1 MQSDSLTLKTVAQI
15 VLSFNNLLVNKKLAS
30 VNINVADLL
39 NGNYILLLFV
49 VLALG
54 LCLGKLRLGSVQL
67 GNSIGV
73 LVVSLLLGQQ
83 HFSINTDALNLGFM
97 LFIFCV
103 GVEAGP
109 NFFSIFF
116 RDGKNYLMLALVMV
130 GSALL
135 IALGLG
141 KLFGWDIG
149 LTAGMLA
156 GSMTSTP
163 VLVGA
168 GDTLRHSGMAGTPLS
183 SALDNLSLGYALTYL
198 IGLVSLIV
206 GARYLP
212 KLQHQDLQTSAQT
225 IARERGLDTDSK
237 RKVYLPVIRAYR
249 VGPELVAWTDGKNL
263 RELGIYRQTGCYIER
278 IRRNGILA
286 NPDGDAVLQM
296 GDDIALVGYPDAH
309 ARLDPSFRN
318 GKEVFDRDLLDMRI
332 VTEEIVVKNHNAVGR
347 RLAQLKLTDHGCF
360 LNRVIRSQI
369 EMPIDDNV
377 VLNKGDV
384 LQVSGDARRVK
395 TVADRIGFISIHSQV
410 TDLLAF
416 CAFFIVGLMIGMI
429 TFQFSNFSFGIG
441 NAAGLLFAGIML
453 GFLRAN
459 HPTFGYIPQGALN
472 MVKEF
477 GLMVFM
483 AGVGLSAGSRHWQRP
498 GRGRLANVGFRTY
511 RQPGTGS
518 DLLPV
523 RRLRAAHEP
532 RPALRRDDGRAHLRT
547 CDGDHQRHRAQQ
559 YPGAGLCR
567 YVRDRQRAADAG
579 RYADHHHLART
590 RINLK
595 FACGA
600 KNFRYAQNFLRRV
613 QS

>member
-1 MQSDSLTLKTVAQI
+1 
-15 VLSFNNLLVNKKLAS
+15 
-30 VNINVADLL
+30 VNINVASLL

-54 LCLGKLRLGSVQL
+54 LCLGKVRLGSVQL

-83 HFSINTDALNLGFM
+83 HFSINTEALNLGFM

-116 RDGKNYLMLALVMV
+116 RDGKNYFMLALVMV
-130 GSALL
+130 GTAMLL
-135 IALGLG
+135 ALGLG
-141 KLFGWDIG
+141 RLFGWDIG

-168 GDTLRHSGMAGTPLS
+168 GDTLRNTMGGNKMLGPE
-183 SALDNLSLGYALTYL
+183 LDNLSLGYALTYL
-198 IGLVSLIV
+198 IGLVSLIF

-212 KLQHQDLQTSAQT
+212 KLQHQDLPTSAQQ

-249 VGPELVAWTDGKNL
+249 VGQELVAWADGKNL

-286 NPDGDAVLQM
+286 TPDGDAVLQV
-296 GDDIALVGYPDAH
+296 GDEISLVGYPDAH
-309 ARLDPSFRN
+309 SRLDPSFRN

-332 VTEEIVVKNHNAVGR
+332 VTEEVVVKNNHAVGK
-347 RLAQLKLTDHGCF
+347 RLSQLNLTDQGCF

-369 EMPIDDNV
+369 EMPIDDSI

-395 TVADRIGFISIHSQV
+395 SVADRIGFISVHSQV

-416 CAFFIVGLMIGMI
+416 CAFFIVGLMIGLI
-429 TFQFSNFSFGIG
+429 TFQFKNFTFGIG
-441 NAAGLLFAGIML
+441 NAAGLLFAGILL

-483 AGVGLSAGSRHWQRP
+483 AGVGLSAGAGINNGLGAIGGQMLISGLIVSLVPVIICFIFGAYVLRMNRALLFGAIMGARTCAP
-498 GRGRLANVGFRTY
+498 AMEIISDTARSNIPALGYAGTYAIANVLLTLA
-511 RQPGTGS
+511 GT
-518 DLLPV
+518 LIV
-523 RRLRAAHEP
+523 IIW
-532 RPALRRDDGRAHLRT
+532 
-547 CDGDHQRHRAQQ
+547 
-559 YPGAGLCR
+559 PGA
-567 YVRDRQRAADAG
+567 
-579 RYADHHHLART
+579 
-590 RINLK
+590 
-595 FACGA
+595 
-600 KNFRYAQNFLRRV
+600 
-613 QS
+613 

>member
-1 MQSDSLTLKTVAQI
+1 M
-15 VLSFNNLLVNKKLAS
+15 
-30 VNINVADLL
+30 NINVASLL

-54 LCLGKLRLGSVQL
+54 LCLGKIRLGSVQL

-83 HFSINTDALNLGFM
+83 HFSINTEALNLGFM

-116 RDGKNYLMLALVMV
+116 RDGKNYFMLALVMV
-130 GSALL
+130 GSAMLL
-135 IALGLG
+135 ALGLG
-141 KLFGWDIG
+141 RLFGWDIG

-168 GDTLRHSGMAGTPLS
+168 GDTLRNTMGGNKMLEPE
-183 SALDNLSLGYALTYL
+183 LDNLSLGYALTYL
-198 IGLVSLIV
+198 IGLVSLIF

-212 KLQHQDLQTSAQT
+212 KLQHQDLPTSAQQ

-249 VGPELVAWTDGKNL
+249 VGQELVAWADGKNL

-286 NPDGDAVLQM
+286 TPDGDAVLQV
-296 GDDIALVGYPDAH
+296 GDEISLVGYPDAH
-309 ARLDPSFRN
+309 SRLDPSFRN

-332 VTEEIVVKNHNAVGR
+332 VTEEVVVKNNHAVGK
-347 RLAQLKLTDHGCF
+347 RLSQLNLTDQGCF

-369 EMPIDDNV
+369 EMPIDDSI

-384 LQVSGDARRVK
+384 LQVSGDAKRVK
-395 TVADRIGFISIHSQV
+395 SVAERIGFISVHSQL

-416 CAFFIVGLMIGMI
+416 CAFFIVGLMIGLI
-429 TFQFSNFSFGIG
+429 TFQFKNFSFGIG

-483 AGVGLSAGSRHWQRP
+483 AGVGLSAGAGINNGLGAIGGQMLLSGLIVSLVPVVICFIFGAYVLRMNRALLFGAIMGARTCAP
-498 GRGRLANVGFRTY
+498 AMEIISDTARSNIPALGYAGTYAIANVLLTLA
-511 RQPGTGS
+511 GT
-518 DLLPV
+518 LIV
-523 RRLRAAHEP
+523 IIW
-532 RPALRRDDGRAHLRT
+532 
-547 CDGDHQRHRAQQ
+547 
-559 YPGAGLCR
+559 PGA
-567 YVRDRQRAADAG
+567 
-579 RYADHHHLART
+579 
-590 RINLK
+590 
-595 FACGA
+595 
-600 KNFRYAQNFLRRV
+600 
-613 QS
+613 

>member
-1 MQSDSLTLKTVAQI
+1 M
-15 VLSFNNLLVNKKLAS
+15 
-30 VNINVADLL
+30 NINVADLL
-39 NGNYILLLFV
+39 IDNDILLLFV
-49 VLALG
+49 VLSLG

-83 HFSINTDALNLGFM
+83 HFGMNTDALNLGFM

-103 GVEAGP
+103 GIEVGP

-116 RDGKNYLMLALVMV
+116 RDGKNYLLLALVMV
-130 GSALL
+130 ITAVVT
-135 IALGLG
+135 ALGLG

-168 GDTLRHSGMAGTPLS
+168 GDTLRQTLNASPALNH
-183 SALDNLSLGYALTYL
+183 ALDNLSLGYALTYL
-198 IGLVSLIV
+198 IGLVSLIF

-212 KLQHQDLQTSAQT
+212 KLQHQDLPTCAQQ
-225 IARERGLDTDSK
+225 IARERGLDPDSQ
-237 RKVYLPVIRAYR
+237 RKIYLPVIRAYR

-286 NPDGDAVLQM
+286 SPDGDAVLQP
-296 GDDIALVGYPDAH
+296 GDEISLVGYPDAH

-332 VTEEIVVKNHNAVGR
+332 INEEIVVKNNNAVNK
-347 RLAQLKLTDHGCF
+347 RLSQLKLTDHGCF

-369 EMPIDDNV
+369 EMPIDSSII
-377 VLNKGDV
+377 LNKGDV
-384 LQVSGDARRVK
+384 LHISGEARRVK
-395 TVADRIGFISIHSQV
+395 SIADRIGFISIHSQV

-416 CAFFIVGLMIGMI
+416 CAFFIIGLMIGMV
-429 TFQFSNFSFGIG
+429 TFQFSNFNFGIG
-441 NAAGLLFAGIML
+441 NAAGLLFSGILL

-459 HPTFGYIPQGALN
+459 HPTFGYIPQAALT

-483 AGVGLSAGSRHWQRP
+483 AGVGLSAGS
-498 GRGRLANVGFRTY
+498 GLSRGLGD
-511 RQPGTGS
+511 TGLLMLGAGLMVS
-518 DLLPV
+518 LLPV
-523 RRLRAAHEP
+523 IVSFLFGAWVLKMNRALLFGAIMGARTCAPAMEIISDTA
-532 RPALRRDDGRAHLRT
+532 RSNIPALG
-547 CDGDHQRHRAQQ
+547 
-559 YPGAGLCR
+559 YAGTYAIANVLLTL
-567 YVRDRQRAADAG
+567 AG
-579 RYADHHHLART
+579 TLIVIIWPAL
-590 RINLK
+590 
-595 FACGA
+595 GG
-600 KNFRYAQNFLRRV
+600 
-613 QS
+613 

>member
-1 MQSDSLTLKTVAQI
+1 M
-15 VLSFNNLLVNKKLAS
+15 
-30 VNINVADLL
+30 NINVASLL

-54 LCLGKLRLGSVQL
+54 LCLGKIRLGSVQL

-83 HFSINTDALNLGFM
+83 HFSINTEALNLGFM

-130 GSALL
+130 GSAMFL
-135 IALGLG
+135 ALGLG
-141 KLFGWDIG
+141 KAFGWDIG

-168 GDTLRHSGMAGTPLS
+168 GDTLRNTLAGSNTLS
-183 SALDNLSLGYALTYL
+183 PALDNLSLGYALTYL
-198 IGLVSLIV
+198 IGLVSLIF

-212 KLQHQDLQTSAQT
+212 KLQHQDLPTSAQQ

-249 VGPELVAWTDGKNL
+249 VGQELVAWADGKNL

-286 NPDGDAVLQM
+286 TPDGDAVLQV
-296 GDDIALVGYPDAH
+296 GDEISLVGYPDAH
-309 ARLDPSFRN
+309 SRLDPSFRN

-332 VTEEIVVKNHNAVGR
+332 VTEEVVVKNNHAVGK
-347 RLAQLKLTDHGCF
+347 RLSQLNLTDQGCF

-369 EMPIDDNV
+369 EMPIDDSI

-395 TVADRIGFISIHSQV
+395 SVAERIGFISVHSQL

-416 CAFFIVGLMIGMI
+416 CAFFIVGLMIGLI
-429 TFQFSNFSFGIG
+429 TFQFKSFSFGIG

-483 AGVGLSAGSRHWQRP
+483 AGVGLSAGAGINNGLGAVGGQMLLSGLIVSLVPVVICFIFGAYVLRMNRALLFGAIMGARTCAP
-498 GRGRLANVGFRTY
+498 AMEIISDTARSNIPALGYAGTYAIANVLLTLA
-511 RQPGTGS
+511 GT
-518 DLLPV
+518 LIV
-523 RRLRAAHEP
+523 IIW
-532 RPALRRDDGRAHLRT
+532 
-547 CDGDHQRHRAQQ
+547 
-559 YPGAGLCR
+559 PGA
-567 YVRDRQRAADAG
+567 
-579 RYADHHHLART
+579 
-590 RINLK
+590 
-595 FACGA
+595 
-600 KNFRYAQNFLRRV
+600 
-613 QS
+613 

>member
-1 MQSDSLTLKTVAQI
+1 
-15 VLSFNNLLVNKKLAS
+15 
-30 VNINVADLL
+30 
-39 NGNYILLLFV
+39 
-49 VLALG
+49 
-54 LCLGKLRLGSVQL
+54 
-67 GNSIGV
+67 

-83 HFSINTDALNLGFM
+83 HFAINTEALNLGFM

-130 GSALL
+130 GSAMVLA
-135 IALGLG
+135 IGLG
-141 KLFGWDIG
+141 KLFHWDIG

-168 GDTLRHSGMAGTPLS
+168 GDTLRNTIVNGP
-183 SALDNLSLGYALTYL
+183 ALLAAQDHLSLGYALTYL
-198 IGLVSLIV
+198 IGLVSLIF

-212 KLQHQDLQTSAQT
+212 KLQHQDLSTSAQQ
-225 IARERGLDTDSK
+225 IARERGLDTDSQ

-249 VGPELVAWTDGKNL
+249 VGPELVAWADGKNL

-286 NPDGDAVLQM
+286 NPDGDAVLQV
-296 GDDIALVGYPDAH
+296 GDEISLVGYPDAH

-332 VTEEIVVKNHNAVGR
+332 VTEEIVVKNSNAVNK
-347 RLAQLKLTDHGCF
+347 RLSQLKLTDHGCF

-369 EMPIDDNV
+369 EMPIDDSI
-377 VLNKGDV
+377 VLNK
-384 LQVSGDARRVK
+384 
-395 TVADRIGFISIHSQV
+395 GFISIHSQV

-416 CAFFIVGLMIGMI
+416 CAFFIIGLLIGQI
-429 TFQFSNFSFGIG
+429 TIQFSNFSFGIG
-441 NAAGLLFAGIML
+441 NAAGLLMSGIML

-483 AGVGLSAGSRHWQRP
+483 AGVGLSAGAGIGHSLGAVGGQMLIAGLIVSLVPVIICFLFGAYVLRMNRALLFGAIMGARTCAP
-498 GRGRLANVGFRTY
+498 AMEIISDTARSNIPALGYAGTYAIANVLLTLAGSLIVVLW
-511 RQPGTGS
+511 PGI
-518 DLLPV
+518 
-523 RRLRAAHEP
+523 
-532 RPALRRDDGRAHLRT
+532 
-547 CDGDHQRHRAQQ
+547 
-559 YPGAGLCR
+559 PG
-567 YVRDRQRAADAG
+567 
-579 RYADHHHLART
+579 
-590 RINLK
+590 
-595 FACGA
+595 
-600 KNFRYAQNFLRRV
+600 
-613 QS
+613 

>member
-1 MQSDSLTLKTVAQI
+1 MFYIKH
-15 VLSFNNLLVNKKLAS
+15 LLVNNKLYS
-30 VNINVADLL
+30 VNINVASLL

-54 LCLGKLRLGSVQL
+54 LCLGKIRLGSVQL

-83 HFSINTDALNLGFM
+83 HFAINTEALNLGFM

-116 RDGKNYLMLALVMV
+116 RDGKNYFMLALVMV
-130 GSALL
+130 GSAMVLA
-135 IALGLG
+135 IGLG
-141 KLFGWDIG
+141 KLFRWDIG

-168 GDTLRHSGMAGTPLS
+168 GDTLRNTITNGP
-183 SALDNLSLGYALTYL
+183 ALLAAQDNLSLGYALTYL
-198 IGLVSLIV
+198 IGLVSLIF

-212 KLQHQDLQTSAQT
+212 KLQHQDLPTSAQQ
-225 IARERGLDTDSK
+225 IARERGLDTDSL

-249 VGPELVAWTDGKNL
+249 VGQELVAWADGKNL

-286 NPDGDAVLQM
+286 NPDGDAVLQV
-296 GDDIALVGYPDAH
+296 GDEISLVGYPDAH

-332 VTEEIVVKNHNAVGR
+332 VTEEIVVKNSNAVGK
-347 RLAQLKLTDHGCF
+347 RLSQLKLTDHGCF

-369 EMPIDDNV
+369 EMPIDDSI

-395 TVADRIGFISIHSQV
+395 SVAEKIGFISIHSQV

-416 CAFFIVGLMIGMI
+416 CSFFIIGLLIGQI
-429 TFQFSNFSFGIG
+429 TIQFSNFSFGIG
-441 NAAGLLFAGIML
+441 NAAGLLIAGILL

-483 AGVGLSAGSRHWQRP
+483 AGVGLSAGAGIGNSLGAVGGQMLIAGLIVSLVPVVICFLFGAYVLRMNRALLFGAIMGARTCAP
-498 GRGRLANVGFRTY
+498 AMEIISDTARSNIPALGYAGTYAIANVLLTLAGSLIVVIW
-511 RQPGTGS
+511 PGI
-518 DLLPV
+518 LW
-523 RRLRAAHEP
+523 
-532 RPALRRDDGRAHLRT
+532 
-547 CDGDHQRHRAQQ
+547 
-559 YPGAGLCR
+559 
-567 YVRDRQRAADAG
+567 
-579 RYADHHHLART
+579 
-590 RINLK
+590 
-595 FACGA
+595 
-600 KNFRYAQNFLRRV
+600 
-613 QS
+613 

>member
-1 MQSDSLTLKTVAQI
+1 
-15 VLSFNNLLVNKKLAS
+15 
-30 VNINVADLL
+30 
-39 NGNYILLLFV
+39 
-49 VLALG
+49 
-54 LCLGKLRLGSVQL
+54 
-67 GNSIGV
+67 
-73 LVVSLLLGQQ
+73 
-83 HFSINTDALNLGFM
+83 
-97 LFIFCV
+97 
-103 GVEAGP
+103 
-109 NFFSIFF
+109 
-116 RDGKNYLMLALVMV
+116 MLAMVMV

-135 IALGLG
+135 IALALG

-168 GDTLRHSGMAGTPLS
+168 GDTLRHSGMQGATLNT
-183 SALDNLSLGYALTYL
+183 ALDHLSLGYALTYL
-198 IGLVSLIV
+198 IGLVSLIF

-212 KLQHQDLQTSAQT
+212 KLQHQDLQTSAQQ
-225 IARERGLDTDSK
+225 IARERGLDTDSN

-249 VGPELVAWTDGKNL
+249 VGQELVAWADGKNL

-286 NPDGDAVLQM
+286 NPDGDAVLQV
-296 GDDIALVGYPDAH
+296 GDEISLVGYPDAH

-332 VTEEIVVKNHNAVGR
+332 VTEEIVVKNHNVVGR
-347 RLAQLKLTDHGCF
+347 RLGQMKLTDHGCF

-369 EMPIDDNV
+369 EMPIDDNI

-395 TVADRIGFISIHSQV
+395 TIADRIGFISIHSQV

-416 CAFFIVGLMIGMI
+416 CAFFIIGLMIGMI
-429 TFQFSNFSFGIG
+429 TFQFSSFSFGVG

-459 HPTFGYIPQGALN
+459 HPTFGYIPQGALM

-483 AGVGLSAGSRHWQRP
+483 AGVGLSAGSGIGHSL
-498 GRGRLANVGFRTY
+498 GAVGG
-511 RQPGTGS
+511 QMLIAGLIVS
-518 DLLPV
+518 LLPV
-523 RRLRAAHEP
+523 VISFMFGVWVLKMNRALLFGALMGARTCAPAMEIISDTA
-532 RPALRRDDGRAHLRT
+532 RSNIPALGYAGTYAIANVLLT
-547 CDGDHQRHRAQQ
+547 LAGTLIVIIW
-559 YPGAGLCR
+559 PGLGW
-567 YVRDRQRAADAG
+567 
-579 RYADHHHLART
+579 
-590 RINLK
+590 
-595 FACGA
+595 
-600 KNFRYAQNFLRRV
+600 
-613 QS
+613 

>member
-1 MQSDSLTLKTVAQI
+1 
-15 VLSFNNLLVNKKLAS
+15 
-30 VNINVADLL
+30 VNINVAELL
-39 NGNYILLLFV
+39 TGNYILLLFV
-49 VLALG
+49 VLTLG
-54 LCLGKLRLGSVQL
+54 LCLGKIRLGSVQL

-83 HFSINTDALNLGFM
+83 HFAINTDALNLGFM

-141 KLFGWDIG
+141 NVFGWGIG
-149 LTAGMLA
+149 LTSGMLA
-156 GSMTSTP
+156 GAMTSTP

-168 GDTLRHSGMAGTPLS
+168 GDTLRHSGLS
-183 SALDNLSLGYALTYL
+183 GQALALTLDQLSLGYALTYL
-198 IGLVSLIV
+198 IGLVSLIF
-206 GARYLP
+206 GARYMP
-212 KLQHQDLQTSAQT
+212 RLQHQDLQTSAQQ
-225 IARERGLDTDSK
+225 IARERGLDTDST
-237 RKVYLPVIRAYR
+237 RKVFLPVIRAYR
-249 VGPELVAWTDGKNL
+249 VGSELVAWADGKNL

-286 NPDGDAVLQM
+286 TPDGDAVLQQ

-347 RLAQLKLTDHGCF
+347 RLGQLKLTDHGCF

-369 EMPIDDNV
+369 EMPIDDNI

-429 TFQFSNFSFGIG
+429 SFQFSSFSFGFG
-441 NAAGLLFAGIML
+441 NAAGLLFSGIML

-483 AGVGLSAGSRHWQRP
+483 AGIGLSAGSGISNGLGEVGWQMLVS
-498 GRGRLANVGFRTY
+498 GLLV
-511 RQPGTGS
+511 S
-518 DLLPV
+518 LLPV
-523 RRLRAAHEP
+523 VICFIFGAWVLKMNRALLFGAIMGARTCAPAMEIISDAA
-532 RPALRRDDGRAHLRT
+532 RSNIPALGYAGTYAIANVLLT
-547 CDGDHQRHRAQQ
+547 LAGTLIVIFW
-559 YPGAGLCR
+559 PGAGL
-567 YVRDRQRAADAG
+567 
-579 RYADHHHLART
+579 
-590 RINLK
+590 
-595 FACGA
+595 
-600 KNFRYAQNFLRRV
+600 
-613 QS
+613 

>member
-1 MQSDSLTLKTVAQI
+1 M
-15 VLSFNNLLVNKKLAS
+15 
-30 VNINVADLL
+30 NINVASLL

-54 LCLGKLRLGSVQL
+54 LCLGKVRLGSVQL

-83 HFSINTDALNLGFM
+83 NFSINTEALNLGFM

-103 GVEAGP
+103 GIEAGP

-130 GSALL
+130 GTAMLL
-135 IALGLG
+135 AFGLG
-141 KLFGWDIG
+141 RFFGWDIG

-168 GDTLRHSGMAGTPLS
+168 GDTLRNTLGSTKMLGPE
-183 SALDNLSLGYALTYL
+183 LDNLSLGYALTYL
-198 IGLVSLIV
+198 IGLVSLIF

-212 KLQHQDLQTSAQT
+212 KLQHQDLSTSAQQ
-225 IARERGLDTDSK
+225 IARERGLDTDSQ

-249 VGPELVAWTDGKNL
+249 VGQELVAWADGKNL

-286 NPDGDAVLQM
+286 TPDGDAVLQY
-296 GDDIALVGYPDAH
+296 GDEIALVGYPDAH
-309 ARLDPSFRN
+309 SRLDPSFRN

-332 VTEEIVVKNHNAVGR
+332 VTEEIVVKNNNAVGK
-347 RLAQLKLTDHGCF
+347 RLSQLNLTDHGCF

-369 EMPIDDNV
+369 EMPIDDSI

-384 LQVSGDARRVK
+384 LQISGDARRVK
-395 TVADRIGFISIHSQV
+395 SVAERIGFISIHSQV

-416 CAFFIVGLMIGMI
+416 CAFFIVGLMIGLI
-429 TFQFSNFSFGIG
+429 TFQFKTITFGIG

-483 AGVGLSAGSRHWQRP
+483 AGVGLSAGAGINHGLGAVGGQMLVSGLIVSLVPVVICFIFGAYVLRMNRALLFGAIMGARTCAP
-498 GRGRLANVGFRTY
+498 AMEIISDTARSNIPALGYAGTYAIANVLLTLAGTLMVIIW
-511 RQPGTGS
+511 PGS
-518 DLLPV
+518 
-523 RRLRAAHEP
+523 
-532 RPALRRDDGRAHLRT
+532 
-547 CDGDHQRHRAQQ
+547 
-559 YPGAGLCR
+559 
-567 YVRDRQRAADAG
+567 
-579 RYADHHHLART
+579 
-590 RINLK
+590 
-595 FACGA
+595 
-600 KNFRYAQNFLRRV
+600 
-613 QS
+613 

>member
-1 MQSDSLTLKTVAQI
+1 MNNIK
-15 VLSFNNLLVNKKLAS
+15 NLLVNNKLHS
-30 VNINVADLL
+30 MNINVANLL
-39 NGNYILLLFV
+39 NGSYILLLFV
-49 VLALG
+49 VLSLG
-54 LCLGKLRLGSVQL
+54 LCLGKLRLGPVQL

-83 HFSINTDALNLGFM
+83 HFSINTEALSLGFM

-116 RDGKNYLMLALVMV
+116 RDGKNYFMLALVMV
-130 GSALL
+130 GSAMLL
-135 IALGLG
+135 ALVLG
-141 KLFGWDIG
+141 KFFGWGIG

-168 GDTLRHSGMAGTPLS
+168 GDTLRNTASLGNQLS
-183 SALDNLSLGYALTYL
+183 IEQDHLSLGYALTYL
-198 IGLVSLIV
+198 VGLVSLIF

-212 KLQHQDLQTSAQT
+212 KLQHQDLPTSAQQ
-225 IARERGLDTDSK
+225 IARERGLDPDSQ

-249 VGPELVAWTDGKNL
+249 VGPELVDWADGKNL

-286 NPDGDAVLQM
+286 SPDGDAVLQI
-296 GDDIALVGYPDAH
+296 GDEIALVGYPDAH
-309 ARLDPSFRN
+309 SRLNSNFRD

-332 VTEEIVVKNHNAVGR
+332 VTEEIVVKNHNAVGK
-347 RLAQLKLTDHGCF
+347 RLSQLKLTDHGCF
-360 LNRVIRSQI
+360 LNRIVRSQI

-395 TVADRIGFISIHSQV
+395 SIADRIGFISIHSQV

-416 CAFFIVGLMIGMI
+416 CAFFVIGVMVGLI
-429 TFQFSNFSFGIG
+429 TIQFSNFTFGIG

-483 AGVGLSAGSRHWQRP
+483 AGVGLSAGSTINSSLGEVGIQM
-498 GRGRLANVGFRTY
+498 LASGLIV
-511 RQPGTGS
+511 S
-518 DLLPV
+518 LLPV
-523 RRLRAAHEP
+523 VICFLFGAYVLKMNRALLFGAMMGARTCAPAMEIISDTA
-532 RPALRRDDGRAHLRT
+532 RSNIPALGYAGTYAIANVLLT
-547 CDGDHQRHRAQQ
+547 LAGSLIVVIWPEL
-559 YPGAGLCR
+559 PG
-567 YVRDRQRAADAG
+567 
-579 RYADHHHLART
+579 
-590 RINLK
+590 
-595 FACGA
+595 
-600 KNFRYAQNFLRRV
+600 
-613 QS
+613 

>member
-1 MQSDSLTLKTVAQI
+1 M
-15 VLSFNNLLVNKKLAS
+15 
-30 VNINVADLL
+30 NINVADLL
-39 NGNYILLLFV
+39 SRNDILLLFV

-73 LVVSLLLGQQ
+73 LVVSLILGQQ
-83 HFSINTDALNLGFM
+83 HFGINTNALSLGFM

-130 GSALL
+130 SSAMLL
-135 IALGLG
+135 ALALG
-141 KLFGWDIG
+141 KAFGWDIG

-156 GSMTSTP
+156 GAMTSTP

-168 GDTLRHSGMAGTPLS
+168 GDTLRQSMSDSPL
-183 SALDNLSLGYALTYL
+183 LGQMQDHLSLGYALTYL
-198 IGLVSLIV
+198 VGLVSLIF

-212 KLQHQDLQTSAQT
+212 RLQHQDLPTCAQQ
-225 IARERGLDTDSK
+225 IARERGLDADSQ

-249 VGPELVAWTDGKNL
+249 VGPELVAWADGKNL

-286 NPDGDAVLQM
+286 SPDGDAVLQL
-296 GDDIALVGYPDAH
+296 GDEISLVGYPDAH

-332 VTEEIVVKNHNAVGR
+332 VTEEIVVKNHNAVNK
-347 RLAQLKLTDHGCF
+347 RLSHLKLTDHGCF

-369 EMPIDDNV
+369 EMPIDDSIM
-377 VLNKGDV
+377 LNKGDV
-384 LQVSGDARRVK
+384 LQVSGEARRVK
-395 TVADRIGFISIHSQV
+395 SLADRIGFISIHSQV

-416 CAFFIVGLMIGMI
+416 CAFFIIGLMIGMVS
-429 TFQFSNFSFGIG
+429 FQFSAFSFGIG

-453 GFLRAN
+453 GFLSAN
-459 HPTFGYIPQGALN
+459 HPTFGYIPQGALT

-483 AGVGLSAGSRHWQRP
+483 AGVGLSAGS
-498 GRGRLANVGFRTY
+498 GLGKGLGETGLLMLVSGLAV
-511 RQPGTGS
+511 S
-518 DLLPV
+518 LLPV
-523 RRLRAAHEP
+523 VLCYLFGAYVLRMNRALLFGAIMGARTCAPAMEIISDTA
-532 RPALRRDDGRAHLRT
+532 RSNIPALG
-547 CDGDHQRHRAQQ
+547 
-559 YPGAGLCR
+559 YAGTYAIANVLLTL
-567 YVRDRQRAADAG
+567 AG
-579 RYADHHHLART
+579 TLIVIIWPAL
-590 RINLK
+590 
-595 FACGA
+595 GG
-600 KNFRYAQNFLRRV
+600 
-613 QS
+613 

>member
-1 MQSDSLTLKTVAQI
+1 M
-15 VLSFNNLLVNKKLAS
+15 
-30 VNINVADLL
+30 NINVADLL

-83 HFSINTDALNLGFM
+83 HFAINTDALNLGFM

-130 GSALL
+130 GSAML
-135 IALGLG
+135 IAMVLG
-141 KLFGWDIG
+141 KVFGWDIG

-156 GSMTSTP
+156 GAMTSTP

-168 GDTLRHSGMAGTPLS
+168 GDTLRHFGLPSDQLAQS
-183 SALDNLSLGYALTYL
+183 LDHLSLGYALTYL
-198 IGLVSLIV
+198 VGLVSLIV
-206 GARYLP
+206 GARYMP
-212 KLQHQDLQTSAQT
+212 KLQHQDLQTSAQQ

-249 VGPELVAWTDGKNL
+249 VGPELVAWADGKNL

-395 TVADRIGFISIHSQV
+395 TVADRIGFISIHSR
-410 TDLLAF
+410 DRPAGLLRLLYRRPDDRHDHLPVQLLQLRHRQRRRPAVRRHH
-416 CAFFIVGLMIGMI
+416 AWLPARQPPNLRLYPAGGAEHGERVWPDGVYGRGRAQRRGRINNGLGAVGGQML
-429 TFQFSNFSFGIG
+429 
-441 NAAGLLFAGIML
+441 AAGLIVSPVPVVICFLFGAYVLRMNRAML
-453 GFLRAN
+453 FGAMMGRAPAPRRWRSLAIPRAATFRRSAMRA
-459 HPTFGYIPQGALN
+459 PTP
-472 MVKEF
+472 
-477 GLMVFM
+477 
-483 AGVGLSAGSRHWQRP
+483 SPTCCSPSP
-498 GRGRLANVGFRTY
+498 GR
-511 RQPGTGS
+511 S
-518 DLLPV
+518 
-523 RRLRAAHEP
+523 
-532 RPALRRDDGRAHLRT
+532 
-547 CDGDHQRHRAQQ
+547 
-559 YPGAGLCR
+559 
-567 YVRDRQRAADAG
+567 
-579 RYADHHHLART
+579 
-590 RINLK
+590 
-595 FACGA
+595 
-600 KNFRYAQNFLRRV
+600 
-613 QS
+613 S

>member
-1 MQSDSLTLKTVAQI
+1 M
-15 VLSFNNLLVNKKLAS
+15 
-30 VNINVADLL
+30 NINVADLL
-39 NGNYILLLFV
+39 SRNDILLLFV

-83 HFSINTDALNLGFM
+83 HFSINTDALSLGFM

-130 GSALL
+130 SSAMLL
-135 IALGLG
+135 ALALG
-141 KLFGWDIG
+141 KVFGWDIG

-156 GSMTSTP
+156 GAMTSTP

-168 GDTLRHSGMAGTPLS
+168 GDTLRQSMSDSHLLGQMQ
-183 SALDNLSLGYALTYL
+183 DHLSLGYALTYL
-198 IGLVSLIV
+198 VGLVSLIF

-212 KLQHQDLQTSAQT
+212 RLQHQDLPTCAQQ
-225 IARERGLDTDSK
+225 IARERGLDTDSQ

-249 VGPELVAWTDGKNL
+249 VGPELVAWADGKNL

-286 NPDGDAVLQM
+286 SPDGDAVLQL
-296 GDDIALVGYPDAH
+296 GDEISLVGYPDAH

-332 VTEEIVVKNHNAVGR
+332 VTEEIVVKNNNAVNR
-347 RLAQLKLTDHGCF
+347 RLSHLKLTDHGCF

-369 EMPIDDNV
+369 EMPIDESIM
-377 VLNKGDV
+377 LNKGDV
-384 LQVSGDARRVK
+384 LQVSGEARRVK
-395 TVADRIGFISIHSQV
+395 SLADRIGFISIHSQV

-416 CAFFIVGLMIGMI
+416 CAFFIIGLMIGMVS
-429 TFQFSNFSFGIG
+429 FQFSAFSFGIG

-459 HPTFGYIPQGALN
+459 HPTFGYIPQGALT

-483 AGVGLSAGSRHWQRP
+483 AGVGLSAGSGLGKGLGETGLLMLLSGLAVSLVPVVLCYLFGAYVLRMNRALLFGAIMGARTCAP
-498 GRGRLANVGFRTY
+498 AMEIISDTARSNIPALGYAGTYAIANVLLTLA
-511 RQPGTGS
+511 GT
-518 DLLPV
+518 LIV
-523 RRLRAAHEP
+523 IIW
-532 RPALRRDDGRAHLRT
+532 PALG
-547 CDGDHQRHRAQQ
+547 G
-559 YPGAGLCR
+559 
-567 YVRDRQRAADAG
+567 
-579 RYADHHHLART
+579 
-590 RINLK
+590 
-595 FACGA
+595 
-600 KNFRYAQNFLRRV
+600 
-613 QS
+613 